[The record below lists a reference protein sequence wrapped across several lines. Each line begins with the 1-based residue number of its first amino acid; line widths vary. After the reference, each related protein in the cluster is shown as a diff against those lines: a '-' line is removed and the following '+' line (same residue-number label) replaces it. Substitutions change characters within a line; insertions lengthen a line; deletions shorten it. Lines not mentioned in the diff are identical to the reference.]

1 MVALGANAGEMHEQ
15 LLLHHLRV
23 LIALLVLLLQI
34 LPVKKNFITTAF
46 SGIRRTRNIKT
57 MCIMVLLSRVVM
69 MITCLGLEHEL
80 YGIRKCFDSQ
90 LRYRDW
96 SRS

>member
-34 LPVKKNFITTAF
+34 LPVTKNFITTVF
-46 SGIRRTRNIKT
+46 SQ
-57 MCIMVLLSRVVM
+57 V
-69 MITCLGLEHEL
+69 
-80 YGIRKCFDSQ
+80 
-90 LRYRDW
+90 
-96 SRS
+96 